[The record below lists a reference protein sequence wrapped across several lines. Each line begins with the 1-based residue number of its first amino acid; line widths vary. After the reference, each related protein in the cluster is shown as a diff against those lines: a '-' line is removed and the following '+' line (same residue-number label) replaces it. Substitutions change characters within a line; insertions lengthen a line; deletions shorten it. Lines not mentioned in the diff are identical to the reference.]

1 MAQVS
6 LDMYQTLAI
15 AVVALLI
22 GAWLKTKIKVLD
34 RLCIPSP
41 VVGGLLFSIIT
52 CVLYA
57 ANIVDFKWDDT
68 LKNVCMVIFFTSV
81 GFQANVKVLKSGGK
95 ALIVLLFCVLFLIE
109 AQDVIAVAVS
119 NVIGVDPLIG
129 LATGS
134 ISMVGGHGTAG
145 AFGPVLEDMGVTGA
159 TTVATAAA
167 TFGLVAGSLIGGPL
181 GNNLIKIERS
191 SEDPRDGHRRSAR

>member
-57 ANIVDFKWDDT
+57 TSIVDFKWDDT

-81 GFQANVKVLKSGGK
+81 GFQANVKVLKSGRK
-95 ALIVLLFCVLFLIE
+95 SPDRSFVLRAL
-109 AQDVIAVAVS
+109 
-119 NVIGVDPLIG
+119 PY
-129 LATGS
+129 
-134 ISMVGGHGTAG
+134 
-145 AFGPVLEDMGVTGA
+145 
-159 TTVATAAA
+159 
-167 TFGLVAGSLIGGPL
+167 
-181 GNNLIKIERS
+181 
-191 SEDPRDGHRRSAR
+191 RSAGRDRCCGLECDRR

>member
-57 ANIVDFKWDDT
+57 ASIVDFRWDDT

-109 AQDVIAVAVS
+109 AQDVIAVAAS
-119 NVIGVDPLIG
+119 TRSSALQ
-129 LATGS
+129 LALS
-134 ISMVGGHGTAG
+134 
-145 AFGPVLEDMGVTGA
+145 PWL
-159 TTVATAAA
+159 VATARQA
-167 TFGLVAGSLIGGPL
+167 
-181 GNNLIKIERS
+181 
-191 SEDPRDGHRRSAR
+191 RSAPCSKTWA